1 MIDKGIGRSGRIWGM
16 KPKRVKLPK
25 VIVKTKW
32 FQVNGLKVEYPNGE
46 KMEWE
51 YLNEEVDAVCGAVVD
66 DEGYVYLVKEWR
78 GAWQEEVLGVVTG
91 GMPRGLSVE
100 EAAEEFV
107 REVREEVGF
116 RPKKVVFLGKFKHGM
131 SMNGYRWIF
140 LGMDLVKD
148 PLPKDKGEELEVVK
162 MKLDETI
169 EKYVYKGEGRLTSYS
184 ALALILARMYAK
196 QREKECERC

>member
-1 MIDKGIGRSGRIWGM
+1 M
-16 KPKRVKLPK
+16 KPKRVEGPK

-46 KMEWE
+46 KVEWE

-66 DEGYVYLVKEWR
+66 DKGYVYLVKEWR

-91 GMPRGLSVE
+91 GMPKGLSVE
-100 EAAEEFV
+100 KAAEEFV
-107 REVREEVGF
+107 REVREEIGF

-148 PLPKDKGEELEVVK
+148 PLPKDKGEELEAVK
-162 MKLDETI
+162 MRLDEVLDR
-169 EKYVYKGEGRLTSYS
+169 YVWEGRGKLTSYS
-184 ALALILARMYAK
+184 ALALILA
-196 QREKECERC
+196 QREIRRK